1 MQLKEKWLKL
11 IIMQRNITFKAAY
24 EKTSEHMYTHILNL
38 HSLSVISSLDYDTKL
53 K

>member
-24 EKTSEHMYTHILNL
+24 ETSEHMYTHILNL
-38 HSLSVISSLDYDTKL
+38 HSLSVISSSDYDTKL